1 MPALILLGKYG
12 FTEKLYHLQRR
23 ISIKILFS
31 AAFPIGMYGIHS
43 FDDAIRL
50 FFFYNCCASEGPP
63 PVI

>member
-1 MPALILLGKYG
+1 M
-12 FTEKLYHLQRR
+12 EKLYHLQRR

-31 AAFPIGMYGIHS
+31 AAFPIDMYGIHS

-50 FFFYNCCASEGPP
+50 FFFYNCCASEGPL